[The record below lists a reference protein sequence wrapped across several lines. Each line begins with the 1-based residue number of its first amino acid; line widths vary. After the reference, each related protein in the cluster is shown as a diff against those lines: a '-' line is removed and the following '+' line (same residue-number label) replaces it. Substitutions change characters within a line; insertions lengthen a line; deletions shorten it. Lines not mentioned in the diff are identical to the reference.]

1 MSKIVLNE
9 ERLLSSCH
17 PSTSCHPSYSKHV
30 RNVNIDNAKVLQKT
44 VVLGTW
50 VTNRCTFL
58 NKEENI

>member
-1 MSKIVLNE
+1 MRKIVLNE

-17 PSTSCHPSYSKHV
+17 PPYSKHM
-30 RNVNIDNAKVLQKT
+30 RNVNIDNAKVLQKA

-50 VTNRCTFL
+50 VTNPCTFL

>member
-1 MSKIVLNE
+1 MRKIVLNE

-17 PSTSCHPSYSKHV
+17 PPYSKHMQ
-30 RNVNIDNAKVLQKT
+30 NVNIDNAKVLQKA

-50 VTNRCTFL
+50 VTNPCTFL